1 MGRKR
6 KSGLLNVALNGRLVG
21 QLVRA
26 ADGATRF
33 DYAKAW
39 LDWEYAIPV
48 SLSIPLIDRPFSG
61 AVVRAVFD
69 NLLPDDER
77 IRVRI
82 ASRVGAE
89 GTDAFSLL
97 AMLGRDCVGALQFL
111 PDDSA
116 PEPPKA
122 PEGEALTID
131 QVADRI
137 RSLATAP
144 LGMRGGDD
152 AFRISLA
159 GAQDKTALLFH
170 EGKWMLPTGTTPT
183 THILKPQIGRV
194 PSFHGEVDMTTS
206 VQNEHVCMSLCKAFG
221 LDVADTEILVLD
233 EQLLALSV
241 KRFDRQID
249 RRGRLLRLPQEDLC
263 QAQSVPP
270 TLKYEVDGGPGI
282 ADCLGLLKSSDEPE
296 KDRKAFMKAQLVFW
310 LIGATDGHAKNFS
323 IALKPQGRFSLTPL
337 YDILSTQWQYDQR
350 QIPRSAWRM
359 AMSFGARRRYK
370 LAEIL
375 PRHIE
380 QTTTT
385 ADYPTNALHE
395 TMRDVLA
402 AFPAADATLKKF
414 TSSET
419 IPIEMLEALESGM
432 RSRAA
437 DIQACLNNS

>member
-1 MGRKR
+1 
-6 KSGLLNVALNGRLVG
+6 
-21 QLVRA
+21 
-26 ADGATRF
+26 
-33 DYAKAW
+33 
-39 LDWEYAIPV
+39 
-48 SLSIPLIDRPFSG
+48 
-61 AVVRAVFD
+61 
-69 NLLPDDER
+69 
-77 IRVRI
+77 
-82 ASRVGAE
+82 
-89 GTDAFSLL
+89 
-97 AMLGRDCVGALQFL
+97 
-111 PDDSA
+111 
-116 PEPPKA
+116 
-122 PEGEALTID
+122 
-131 QVADRI
+131 
-137 RSLATAP
+137 
-144 LGMRGGDD
+144 
-152 AFRISLA
+152 
-159 GAQDKTALLFH
+159 
-170 EGKWMLPTGTTPT
+170 MLPTGTTPT

-337 YDILSTQWQYDQR
+337 YDILSTQWQYDQH